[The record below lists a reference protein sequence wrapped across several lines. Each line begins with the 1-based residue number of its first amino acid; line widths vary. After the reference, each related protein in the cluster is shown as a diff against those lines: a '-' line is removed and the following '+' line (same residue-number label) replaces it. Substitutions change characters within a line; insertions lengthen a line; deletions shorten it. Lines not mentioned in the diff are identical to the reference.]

1 MIRVDFRTLTKPLG
15 IVRILAVV
23 TTCATFSL
31 ASTNILQDSP
41 EYWAWCMFTWIFC
54 FIFTF
59 LILVLELITFDTK
72 VPAWDDLSG
81 GFAILQGLMC
91 FSAAIIYP
99 IIRKARSNGGRL
111 IAAAVL
117 SWAAFALYVAEVVV
131 TRLRPRGQTS
141 GFFSTVAGIMKIME
155 TVLACLI
162 FVSLDAEHFGR
173 PEVDWCVSVYSLC
186 FIFALLIEVFTLTRL
201 AARLP
206 FSFDKVAVGYNA
218 LAAVMYI
225 TAMVLWPLYSCRT
238 AASRCNINT
247 DQKNRQVAVTTLTVL
262 NCVVYI
268 LDTAYSI
275 LTVFF
280 ARNPLS

>member
-1 MIRVDFRTLTKPLG
+1 MIRVDFRTLTQPVG
-15 IVRILAVV
+15 IIRMLAIV

-31 ASTNILQDSP
+31 ASTNVLRDST
-41 EYWAWCMFTWIFC
+41 EYWAWCVFTWVFC
-54 FIFTF
+54 FVFTF
-59 LILVLELITFDTK
+59 LIVVVELITVDAK
-72 VPAWDDLSG
+72 VPAWEDLSG

-99 IIRKARSNGGRL
+99 IIRKGRSNGGRL

-117 SWAAFALYVAEVVV
+117 SWVAFGLYLAEVVL

-141 GFFSTVAGIMKIME
+141 GFFSTVAGIMKILE

-162 FVSLDAEHFGR
+162 FVSLDEEHYGR
-173 PEVDWCVSVYSLC
+173 PEVGWCVSVYSLC
-186 FIFALLIEVFTLTRL
+186 FIFALLIVVFTLTGL

-206 FSFDKVAVGYNA
+206 LSFDKLAVGYNA
-218 LAAVMYI
+218 LAAAMYV
-225 TAMVLWPLYSCRT
+225 TAMVLWPLYSCR
-238 AASRCNINT
+238 AAGSLCDLNAER
-247 DQKNRQVAVTTLTVL
+247 KSRQVAVTTLTVL

-275 LTVFF
+275 VTVFF